1 MNTTPRP
8 NKTRK
13 ITLAATAALLAT
25 MSLAS
30 CTTPGSA
37 GQSTTTIPSSV
48 PAGTDGTLTPTKAKT
63 GFAVSENKTEVI
75 MAISAISATLTPTGD
90 TSWDLTLKG
99 VDDTMARTGPA
110 DSARVQTTTF
120 FDDPS
125 NLTVRL
131 GTANSVLSGD
141 VAGTGASDLIMA
153 VSTPTLNKDNTAT
166 LQASS
171 VPTGEIGRALARSG
185 GITITAEGQTTKEIN
200 TLPTAST
207 DTITVNNATLYIS
220 AGGTEV
226 IDDCAI
232 VPDANCENADLFQS
246 NLVGANLQGA
256 NLQGANL
263 AMSTLRNAN
272 FDDANLDTA
281 QLFRSDLTNSTWIDA
296 TLDEATLEQSTLVDA
311 NLTGVSAKRVNLFRS
326 ELKGINLNDSNFTD
340 SNLAANRPLPP
351 VFLGKASTQMR
362 CVESTLGAVHDHG
375 YAHHIQRLMILGNLC
390 LLAGVRPGE
399 LVEWM
404 WASFVDGAEWVM
416 LPNVLGMALYADG
429 GLMATKPYAS
439 GGAYIDKMSDY
450 CKDCV
455 YDRKKRTGE
464 DACPFTTLYWDFLA
478 RHEYK
483 IARNPR
489 VAQQVRAAH
498 RLSDLDDVRV
508 RAVQVLLRLDRGE
521 L

>member
-30 CTTPGSA
+30 CTTPGST

-63 GFAVSENKTEVI
+63 GFAVSDNKTEVI

-141 VAGTGASDLIMA
+141 VAGTGASDLILA

-281 QLFRSDLTNSTWIDA
+281 QLFRSDLTNSTFIDA
-296 TLDEATLEQSTLVDA
+296 TLDEATLEQSTLIDA

-326 ELKGINLNDSNFTD
+326 ELRGINLNDSNFTD
-340 SNLAANRPLPP
+340 SNLAQTIAQGARIKNADFSHTDLTGADLRNSDLTGTDLSYAN
-351 VFLGKASTQMR
+351 
-362 CVESTLGAVHDHG
+362 
-375 YAHHIQRLMILGNLC
+375 
-390 LLAGVRPGE
+390 LAGANLTGANLTDTNLTGTILWLADINGTTTTRTIFANTTCPNGTQTQQTNTGTPKRPNITQTCTPIY
-399 LVEWM
+399 
-404 WASFVDGAEWVM
+404 F
-416 LPNVLGMALYADG
+416 P
-429 GLMATKPYAS
+429 ATTTIQTAGP
-439 GGAYIDKMSDY
+439 
-450 CKDCV
+450 
-455 YDRKKRTGE
+455 RT
-464 DACPFTTLYWDFLA
+464 PTKTT
-478 RHEYK
+478 
-483 IARNPR
+483 N
-489 VAQQVRAAH
+489 
-498 RLSDLDDVRV
+498 
-508 RAVQVLLRLDRGE
+508 
-521 L
+521 